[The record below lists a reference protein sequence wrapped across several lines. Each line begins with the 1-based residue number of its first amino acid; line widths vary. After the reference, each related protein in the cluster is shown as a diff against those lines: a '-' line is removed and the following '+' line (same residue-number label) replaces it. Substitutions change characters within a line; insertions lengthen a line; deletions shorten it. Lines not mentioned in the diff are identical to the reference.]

1 MGKVLGSGGFGEV
14 YAGRRKRDN
23 LPVGKVSKVSFVI
36 SYITAFSGQTS

>member
-23 LPVGKVSKVSFVI
+23 LPVSKVLKVSFVM
-36 SYITAFSGQTS
+36 SYMTAFSGHAS